1 MLSIGSRAGVMARSW
16 PEHKPADATQS
27 HEELHPLLYSLDTFL
42 PVVDLHQE
50 YYWWPDATMS
60 GSVDVFGRRIRIS
73 GRFLRHY
80 LWLQIMAGWLL
91 SAIFVAGVTG
101 LIRND

>member
-1 MLSIGSRAGVMARSW
+1 MRPCREVWSC
-16 PEHKPADATQS
+16 
-27 HEELHPLLYSLDTFL
+27 
-42 PVVDLHQE
+42 
-50 YYWWPDATMS
+50 
-60 GSVDVFGRRIRIS
+60 FGRKVTIS

-91 SAIFVAGVTG
+91 SGIFIAGVTG